1 MVAASTRTCGA
12 VLASALVGP
21 SAAAAP
27 ITFGAPPPVEHG
39 QLGVAGQAAL
49 VRAPDGPAPE
59 NADETVLA
67 GSVVAMAGVLPRTT
81 LAATVQ
87 YIDKS
92 TRISVPSGGMAERE
106 TGGIGDVTGVVL
118 VEAFRQRLGGG
129 AVSAV
134 GFAGVKAPLGK
145 DDASDPLGRLPQRLQ
160 VGTGAWDV
168 LGGAMAS
175 WRGEPVAVDAAL
187 SYAWRGE
194 ANDFDA
200 GDELRGELS
209 VRRCVVPW
217 QCAGDRPL
225 CVIAA
230 AETRATWQAADAGPL
245 APAETG
251 GVNWYVAPGLQAVV
265 ARDHTFEAA
274 VEFPLTQPEDQHV
287 AAVVRVGYRL
297 VID

>member
-1 MVAASTRTCGA
+1 M
-12 VLASALVGP
+12 LATALVGP

-27 ITFGAPPPVEHG
+27 ITFGAPPPLEHG
-39 QLGVAGQAAL
+39 QLAVAGQAAL
-49 VRAPDGPAPE
+49 VRAPDGPPPE

-81 LAATVQ
+81 LTAAVQ

-92 TRISVPSGGMAERE
+92 TQISVPSGGMAERE
-106 TGGIGDVTGVVL
+106 TGGIGDVTAVVL
-118 VEAFRQRLGGG
+118 VEALRERAGGG
-129 AVSAV
+129 TVTAVA
-134 GFAGVKAPLGK
+134 FAGVKAPLGE
-145 DDASDPLGRLPQRLQ
+145 DNASDPLGRLPQRLQ

-168 LGGAMAS
+168 LGGAMA
-175 WRGEPVAVDAAL
+175 
-187 SYAWRGE
+187 AWRGE
-194 ANDFDA
+194 ANGFDA

-217 QCAGDRPL
+217 RCAGDRPF

-230 AETRATWQAADAGPL
+230 AETRTTWQAADAGPL

-251 GVNWYVAPGLQAVV
+251 GVNWYVAPGVQAVI

-274 VEFPLTQPEDQHV
+274 IEVPVTQPVDQHV
-287 AAVVRVGYRL
+287 AAIVRLGYRV